1 METGSPPLMCLRSQ
15 TLSLTGDV
23 TLWLFC
29 RLLSGE
35 DEQLTLKLINRP
47 MLILRGE
54 NGFICHHKNSNILDA
69 SRSVY
74 DIFTLEF
81 SNGAYHIKG
90 QGVPSQTRLI
100 ESLILLSSLCSHVFQ
115 HRKTSSAAHYL
126 ADFCSV
132 WVCVSYPAGVDGRFW
147 YVNSSG
153 LVYSDGEV
161 PEDFS
166 LELLEHGRLAI
177 RGKNGKY
184 LRGDQGGTL
193 KGDGHCLSSSAL
205 WEY

>member
-1 METGSPPLMCLRSQ
+1 
-15 TLSLTGDV
+15 
-23 TLWLFC
+23 
-29 RLLSGE
+29 
-35 DEQLTLKLINRP
+35 

-54 NGFICHHKNSNILDA
+54 NGFICHHKNSNTLDA

-74 DIFTLEF
+74 DIFSVQF

-90 QGVPSQTRLI
+90 QDTHSHTFLI
-100 ESLILLSSLCSHVFQ
+100 RVHWFSPLIFLTLHCTGF
-115 HRKTSSAAHYL
+115 
-126 ADFCSV
+126 
-132 WVCVSYPAGVDGRFW
+132 DGRFW
-147 YVNSSG
+147 YVNNAG
-153 LVYSDGEV
+153 LVCSDGEA

-166 LELLEHGRLAI
+166 LELLERGRLAI

-193 KGDGHCLSSSAL
+193 KGDGLTLTSSAL

>member
-1 METGSPPLMCLRSQ
+1 MGEGRKVEKVEKGDQRRERREIQGGSEPCSQ
-15 TLSLTGDV
+15 SGRRDRHGDV
-23 TLWLFC
+23 SDGELTRKPGSVRSAPAKGTTGLWWPTEASRVPLKKC
-29 RLLSGE
+29 E

-81 SNGAYHIKG
+81 SNGAYHIK
-90 QGVPSQTRLI
+90 
-100 ESLILLSSLCSHVFQ
+100 
-115 HRKTSSAAHYL
+115 
-126 ADFCSV
+126 
-132 WVCVSYPAGVDGRFW
+132 GVDGRFW